1 MRSLSFTP
9 AALLLG
15 VKDLPQAAA
24 TVEKRPHSAQLPW
37 DAWHGRLEPDG
48 AYHPAQVRGGPP
60 PPARAVGLGEQGCRV
75 NFTQRAAVRAAEG
88 KREEARHTSAGP
100 PTALGVCWLTH
111 GAQTPSLFKKPSQPC
126 SES

>member
-1 MRSLSFTP
+1 MCSLSFTR

-24 TVEKRPHSAQLPW
+24 TVEKKPHSAQLPW
-37 DAWHGRLEPDG
+37 DAWHRRLEPDG
-48 AYHPAQVRGGPP
+48 AYHLAQVRGGPP

-75 NFTQRAAVRAAEG
+75 NFTQRAALQAAEG
-88 KREEARHTSAGP
+88 KREESRRTLAGP
-100 PTALGVCWLTH
+100 PTVLGVCRLTH
-111 GAQTPSLFKKPSQPC
+111 SAQIPSLFKKPSQPC